1 MNSEEAGFSQRINR
15 LHLFANLSTP
25 FATRI
30 ALEKRG
36 SGLLRGFENL
46 LRLSAKANVRKLDFP
61 SIPCFFFTFFLDS
74 CVFQIS
80 RKIEI
85 ANKER
90 IKAYPCEY
98 CQISP
103 TSTSLF
109 VQVKGTIGGI
119 ASQRP
124 IYIRQPLV
132 ESFLRRS
139 EWPNSLTIVKV

>member
-30 ALEKRG
+30 ALEKRA

-46 LRLSAKANVRKLDFP
+46 LPLSAKVNVRKLAGSRVRAFLDFP
-61 SIPCFFFTFFLDS
+61 SVPFFFTFFLDS
-74 CVFQIS
+74 CVFQVS
-80 RKIEI
+80 RKVEI
-85 ANKER
+85 ANKAR

-103 TSTSLF
+103 TSASLF

-119 ASQRP
+119 ASQRS

-132 ESFLRRS
+132 DSFLRG
-139 EWPNSLTIVKV
+139 T

>member
-46 LRLSAKANVRKLDFP
+46 PRLSAKVNVCKRFSIFP
-61 SIPCFFFTFFLDS
+61 RYPFSTFLLDS
-74 CVFQIS
+74 RVFQIS
-80 RKIEI
+80 RKVEI
-85 ANKER
+85 PNKAR
-90 IKAYPCEY
+90 TKAYPCEY

-103 TSTSLF
+103 TSASIF

-124 IYIRQPLV
+124 IHIRQPLADL
-132 ESFLRRS
+132 FLRA
-139 EWPNSLTIVKV
+139 T

>member
-25 FATRI
+25 FAGYFADSRI
-30 ALEKRG
+30 FFD
-36 SGLLRGFENL
+36 SLRRQTF
-46 LRLSAKANVRKLDFP
+46 ANSIFP
-61 SIPCFFFTFFLDS
+61 RYPFSFFTFFLDS

-85 ANKER
+85 ANKAR
-90 IKAYPCEY
+90 IEAYPCEY

-132 ESFLRRS
+132 ELFLRG
-139 EWPNSLTIVKV
+139 T

>member
-46 LRLSAKANVRKLDFP
+46 PRLSAKVNVCKRF
-61 SIPCFFFTFFLDS
+61 SIFSRYPFST
-74 CVFQIS
+74 FQIS
-80 RKIEI
+80 RKVEI
-85 ANKER
+85 PNKAR
-90 IKAYPCEY
+90 TKAYPCEY

-103 TSTSLF
+103 TSASIS

-124 IYIRQPLV
+124 IHIRQPLADL
-132 ESFLRRS
+132 FLRA
-139 EWPNSLTIVKV
+139 T

>member
-61 SIPCFFFTFFLDS
+61 SIPFFFLPFFWTR
-74 CVFQIS
+74 VFFKFQE
-80 RKIEI
+80 K
-85 ANKER
+85 
-90 IKAYPCEY
+90 
-98 CQISP
+98 
-103 TSTSLF
+103 
-109 VQVKGTIGGI
+109 
-119 ASQRP
+119 
-124 IYIRQPLV
+124 
-132 ESFLRRS
+132 
-139 EWPNSLTIVKV
+139 